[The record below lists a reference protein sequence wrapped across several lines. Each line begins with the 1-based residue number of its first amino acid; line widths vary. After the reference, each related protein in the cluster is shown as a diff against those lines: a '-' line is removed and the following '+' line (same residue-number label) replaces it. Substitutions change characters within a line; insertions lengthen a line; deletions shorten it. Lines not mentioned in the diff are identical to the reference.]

1 MLQGKRIYIS
11 GKIGEE
17 IISPATR
24 AKFDRAEAML
34 RKLGAEPFNPTSEEW
49 QRELAKGYERDSI
62 VQPHGDKVSRYA
74 YCLLRDLMVI
84 ATCDAVYMLDDWT
97 FSSGAG
103 TEHSFCL
110 ADDIPLYWQSETDAK
125 VFGDD
130 PEDYRAVWLPI
141 EAPVP

>member
-17 IISPATR
+17 IISPATS

-34 RKLGAEPFNPTSEEW
+34 RKLGADPFNPTSKEW
-49 QRELAKGYERDSI
+49 QQELAKGYERDSI
-62 VQPHGDKVSRYA
+62 VHPHDKISRYA

-84 ATCDAVYMLDDWT
+84 ATCDAVYMLDDWDR
-97 FSSGAG
+97 SCGAG

-110 ADDIPLYWQSETDAK
+110 AAGIPLYWQSETDAK

-141 EAPVP
+141 EDPVP